1 MTAAGLI
8 MDVVLMGLLLAAL
21 WFGVRLNG
29 RLKNLRN
36 GQESFIKAVGELDQ
50 AAIKAHASLREL
62 HHNAEESQELLHGRI
77 MAARDLLNKLES
89 QINRAERAQRDLE
102 SGIATARVEPVEVVE
117 EPPLRV
123 QTQQRETQQREA
135 QQREEWSRV
144 RGAEARQ
151 TYAGNRRPAFDDEIE
166 DDDLPLPDS
175 RRLRDLNDRLS
186 RRESAPKRDEE
197 QVSEFGLQA
206 INEMLRAF
214 ADPEGTGSSRPSA
227 RDDLPERKPEPA
239 PRPASPR
246 SRQPSVLDDELF
258 GGKAEDADPTPPRP
272 LFRRLR

>member
-29 RLKNLRN
+29 RLKSLRN

-102 SGIATARVEPVEVVE
+102 SGIATARVEPVRVEPEPVE
-117 EPPLRV
+117 EPPLRI
-123 QTQQRETQQREA
+123 QRETQQRE
-135 QQREEWSRV
+135 EWSRA

-166 DDDLPLPDS
+166 DDELPLPDS

-186 RRESAPKRDEE
+186 RREPAPTKAETE

-214 ADPEGTGSSRPSA
+214 ADPKGTGASRS
-227 RDDLPERKPEPA
+227 RDPLPERRPDTV

-258 GGKAEDADPTPPRP
+258 GGQGAEDADPTPPRP
-272 LFRRLR
+272 LFRRTR